1 MKKLYRISIAFL
13 VAAFT
18 TASCTDNI
26 TLEPVSIITNASFW
40 KTENDVT
47 GSLYGM
53 YDRFRAL
60 AENQTLLYLGEA
72 RSEVMGGSF
81 GTGPNIYWENILNA
95 SNPGPTWQGLYTVV
109 HHANLL
115 LKYAPAITFTS
126 KNNQNA
132 ILAQAHAMR
141 AYAYFVMVRTWGEV
155 PLVTDPTEGYS
166 PDLIQ
171 KERTPVPEV
180 FSFIKSDLEE
190 ALGLFPD
197 NRLPAGRNIWSKPA
211 VSALKADVYLWTA
224 KRLNGGAQDVNA
236 ALNALQDADN
246 GEVALLDNF
255 GSVFDYTNKGNKE
268 VLMAIK
274 FQLFES
280 ANNWGGVSY
289 MNPNLVTAELEP
301 ASLEAIGATGT
312 NIGGSFTVSE
322 ETRNQFTLDDQRR
335 NATFWEMFVIRNG
348 VRSYYGSFCTKYNG
362 MVDGGIR
369 QFVDDIVIYRYADI
383 LLMKAEAKN
392 ALGQDPSV
400 EMNQVRKRAYGD
412 QFDQHLFTNGS
423 KEQNDEAILKERL
436 LELAL
441 EGKRWWDL
449 IRFGKAFDLV
459 PSLQNRKGDD
469 YLLLF
474 PIPETTLSLEPKVKQ
489 NPGYN

>member
-1 MKKLYRISIAFL
+1 MKKLYRISTAL
-13 VAAFT
+13 LAAVFT
-18 TASCTDNI
+18 TTSCTDTI
-26 TLEPVSIITNASFW
+26 TLEPISTITNASFW
-40 KTENDVT
+40 KTESDVT

-60 AENQTLLYLGEA
+60 AENHTLLYLGEA

-81 GTGPNIYWENILNA
+81 GTGPNIYWENILNS

-115 LKYAPAITFTS
+115 LKHAPAISFTS
-126 KNNQNA
+126 TNSQNA

-155 PLVTDPTEGYS
+155 PMVTDPTEGYS

-171 KERTPVPEV
+171 KERAPVAEV
-180 FSFIKSDLEE
+180 FSFIKSDLEK
-190 ALGLFPD
+190 ALNLFPD
-197 NRLPAGRNIWSKPA
+197 NNLPAGRNTWSKPA
-211 VSALKADVYLWTA
+211 VNALKADVYLWTA
-224 KRLNGGAQDVNA
+224 KRLNGGVQDVNA
-236 ALNALQDADN
+236 ALNALEDADN
-246 GEVALLDNF
+246 GDVALLDNF
-255 GSVFDYTNKGNKE
+255 ASVFDYTNKGNKE

-280 ANNWGGVSY
+280 AFNWGGISY
-289 MNPNLVTAELEP
+289 MNQNLVTAELEA
-301 ASLEAIGATGT
+301 ASLEAIGATGIT
-312 NIGGSFTVSE
+312 IGGSFTASE
-322 ETRNQFTLDDQRR
+322 ETRNQFTTDDQRR

-362 MVDGGIR
+362 TVDGGIR
-369 QFVDDIVIYRYADI
+369 QFVDDVVIYRYADI

-400 EMNQVRKRAYGD
+400 EINQVRKRAYGD
-412 QFDQHLFTNGS
+412 TFDQHLFTNGS
-423 KEQNDEAILKERL
+423 QEQNDEAILKERL

-459 PSLQNRKGDD
+459 PSLQSRKGDD

-474 PIPETTLSLEPKVKQ
+474 PISEQTLSLEPKVKQ
-489 NPGYN
+489 NPGY